1 MRPATDRRRSAFRPL
16 AVAVALALA
25 LGGLPGAAG
34 ADTPEL
40 EAARGRLAG
49 ARARAA
55 QAAREY
61 LQIQQELGAT
71 RDAIDR
77 IEAALPVLT
86 AERDR
91 LRDIVRARA
100 AEAYRGASMST
111 VVAIEV
117 LDSANLLDAVRMT
130 RLAASAN
137 RSTTEVS
144 DQLEVLEDI
153 LHDREAEL
161 ALERVRQ
168 EELAADAERRAAEL
182 DRALASAAREVRRLE
197 HEAAVAT
204 YLTALAQQAAG
215 VEPPPPVA
223 ERPPP
228 ADPALAALVPVQ
240 DLVCPV
246 DGPVTFFDD
255 WGQPRDNWRV
265 HEGTDIFAA
274 HGTPN
279 VAVASGVVKQRVG
292 GLGGNAVWLE
302 ADHGVHYYYA
312 HLDRFEGAFDGP
324 ERSRRVEQGDVI
336 GYTGNTGNASG
347 GPAHTHFE
355 IHPDGGGAMNP
366 YRVLL
371 VICDEELGNA

>member
-1 MRPATDRRRSAFRPL
+1 MPPATDRRRSPARL
-16 AVAVALALA
+16 AAAALALT
-25 LGGLPGAAG
+25 LVVGSLPASAG
-34 ADTPEL
+34 ADGPEL

-61 LQIQQELGAT
+61 LRIQQELGTT

-77 IEAALPVLT
+77 IEAALPVLA

-91 LRDIVRARA
+91 LRDIMLARA
-100 AEAYRGASMST
+100 AVAYRGASMST
-111 VVAIEV
+111 VVAVEV
-117 LDSANLLDAVRMT
+117 LDSTNLLDAVRKT

-137 RSTTEVS
+137 RSTSDVS
-144 DQLEVLEDI
+144 DQLQVLEGI
-153 LHDREAEL
+153 LHDREEELQAER
-161 ALERVRQ
+161 ARQ

-182 DRALASAAREVRRLE
+182 DRALAAAAREVRQLE
-197 HEAAVAT
+197 HQAAVAA

-215 VEPPPPVA
+215 VEPPPPVS

-228 ADPALAALVPVQ
+228 ADPSLAALVPVQ

-279 VAVASGVVKQRVG
+279 VAVASGVVKQRTG

-336 GYTGNTGNASG
+336 GYTGDTGNAAG
-347 GPAHTHFE
+347 GPDHTHFE
-355 IHPDGGGAMNP
+355 IHPAGGGAMNP

-371 VICDEELGNA
+371 VICDEELGNG